1 VTPESRTSADDSR
14 VPAAL
19 WQLGSWL
26 LTRSGRT
33 LERQIA
39 EGLAAH
45 GRTKHEYAVLV
56 ALDELGPASQV
67 TLSRRCSID
76 PGEMVAVLN
85 ELEARGLARR
95 TRDPLDAR
103 RNIIEITPQGS
114 ASLPTLDE
122 LAMRI
127 QDDFFVPL
135 TSEERATL
143 QELLQRL
150 LRHHLATEQAVAIA
164 PPSTSSPA

>member
-1 VTPESRTSADDSR
+1 
-14 VPAAL
+14 
-19 WQLGSWL
+19 
-26 LTRSGRT
+26 
-33 LERQIA
+33 
-39 EGLAAH
+39 
-45 GRTKHEYAVLV
+45 
-56 ALDELGPASQV
+56 
-67 TLSRRCSID
+67 
-76 PGEMVAVLN
+76 MVAVLN

-164 PPSTSSPA
+164 PPSTSSPS